1 MQTIN
6 NFFNI
11 IIMLMDNF
19 FIVSMIG
26 LLSGLDYK
34 YITIK
39 KSMLIILLTLTS
51 FITNDV
57 LNKSIFSTVILIL
70 FLIPYCYYFL
80 NITIKKSVSMICVII
95 ANIMICNVI
104 SIIIGTLFTNSS
116 TNLLY
121 NEAYNFIGSLIIF
134 FNKLILIVEY
144 FFIRGIKVKKIVIP
158 EHTAVYFI
166 IMEILQ
172 IIIVLIFANNYIS
185 FNHGEIYTICA
196 IVFFCIENII
206 LYKIAF
212 NLSSYFDASI
222 KNQLYIESLRH
233 EQELIDAIQQKY
245 NFINRW
251 NHDLKNTL
259 LKIQTHLTYD
269 KNNLNKSIDYLE
281 ELIEKT
287 KLNNEPVFIQN
298 STINYVLYNKIN
310 QIKKSGIDAKII
322 VTGKIPDEINDL
334 TLSMLITAMF
344 EIAMLISQEYYTSGI
359 DLVIRIDDENRQVGI
374 KTINYCNGAKRNDI
388 NIEKIKKYEISKI
401 KRICDDHNGMYHE
414 LQQDDEIIAA
424 VSICF

>member
-1 MQTIN
+1 MQIIN
-6 NFFNI
+6 NFFDI

-19 FIVSMIG
+19 FIISMIG

-34 YITIK
+34 YITVK
-39 KSMLIILLTLTS
+39 KCMLIVLLTLTS
-51 FITNDV
+51 FVTNDI

-80 NITIKKSVSMICVII
+80 NITIKRSISMICVII

-116 TNLLY
+116 TDLLY

-144 FFIRGIKVKKIVIP
+144 FFVRGIKVKKIVIP

-172 IIIVLIFANNYIS
+172 IIIVLIFANNYVS

-196 IVFFCIENII
+196 IIFFCIENII

-222 KNQLYIESLRH
+222 KNQLYIESLKH

-259 LKIQTHLTYD
+259 LKIQSYLTYD

-287 KLNNEPVFIQN
+287 KLNNEPMFIQN
-298 STINYVLYNKIN
+298 SAINYVLYNKIS
-310 QIKKSGIDAKII
+310 QIKKIGIDVKVL

-334 TLSMLITAMF
+334 TLSMLMTAILEMS
-344 EIAMLISQEYYTSGI
+344 ILISQEYYISNI
-359 DLVIRIDDENRQVGI
+359 DLVIRINNENRQIAI
-374 KTINYCNGAKRNDI
+374 KTLNYCNGVKIDNT
-388 NIEKIKKYEISKI
+388 NVEKIKKYELSKI
-401 KRICDDHNGMYHE
+401 KRICDEHHGTYHE
-414 LQQDDEIIAA
+414 TQQDNEIIVAA
-424 VSICF
+424 SIYF